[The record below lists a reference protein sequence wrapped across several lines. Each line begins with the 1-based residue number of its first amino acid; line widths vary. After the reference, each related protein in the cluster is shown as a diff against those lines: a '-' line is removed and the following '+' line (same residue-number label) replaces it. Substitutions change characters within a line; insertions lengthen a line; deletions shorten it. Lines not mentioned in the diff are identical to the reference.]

1 MLLSLTAPH
10 VLAYPWGF
18 KRKCIPG
25 AGGEQNR
32 EGTKPNSLACRRR

>member
-1 MLLSLTAPH
+1 MLPSPAAPH

-25 AGGEQNR
+25 ADGEQNR
-32 EGTKPNSLACRRR
+32 KGTKPNGLARRRR